1 MPVLR
6 VGCTEVLLSLQL
18 FRIKISISIPE
29 ESSTEERKVDSPHS
43 SALGFVFKF
52 FSIKTKTK
60 PQMRITRLTTWSL
73 ILVPTE
79 RTALLPVIM

>member
-18 FRIKISISIPE
+18 FRIKISISITE

-43 SALGFVFKF
+43 STLGFVFKF
-52 FSIKTKTK
+52 FSIKTK

-79 RTALLPVIM
+79 RTALLPVMM